1 MSAASH
7 TKKKKLS
14 ESSEEFGKQLWHQLY
29 SEAHTPESG
38 SISHTPESGSISMKG
53 TLITINLNLNTSLGL
68 LKTLKLISILT

>member
-38 SISHTPESGSISMKG
+38 SISMKG